1 MEWNGPAPAALI
13 GESLEERG
21 ALLRR
26 TWCVNL
32 CVLPVRPVSLVL
44 QSLVELAVFQVLG
57 RDDAV
62 APAGVDNIVEP
73 DGATSAICLAAPRHQ
88 LGPPR
93 VGNLRVGREV
103 VDRLKF
109 DRVDLNTLI
118 RACSRFLSVV
128 EHQLVR
134 LGPDHIPGVAVR
146 AVGRQKVCVAGA
158 LTVQLERRAILLLF
172 IRSTAHVKSPHPKST
187 NLPVKPVRVKRLLQV
202 DEAQEMADRCQHR
215 LTHMISREMVELEHH
230 DVDAL
235 ARQRRR
241 RVGPGRT
248 AADDKHLARLGN
260 RHDCERKFGDL
271 QRLKMDRGQSRS
283 KCYMFGA
290 VKPSHL

>member
-1 MEWNGPAPAALI
+1 MEWNGPSPAALI

-21 ALLRR
+21 SLLRR

-44 QSLVELAVFQVLG
+44 QSLVELAVLQVLG

-62 APAGVDNIVEP
+62 ALAAVDDIIEP
-73 DGATSAICLAAPRHQ
+73 DGATSAICLAAPRRR

-109 DRVDLNTLI
+109 DRVDLDTLI
-118 RACSRFLSVV
+118 RASSRFLSVV

-158 LTVQLERRAILLLF
+158 LTVQLERRAILSSSLGPLLTSNRPIQSQLTF
-172 IRSTAHVKSPHPKST
+172 RLNPCALNVFCRSMKRRKWRIDANIDSPT
-187 NLPVKPVRVKRLLQV
+187 
-202 DEAQEMADRCQHR
+202 
-215 LTHMISREMVELEHH
+215 
-230 DVDAL
+230 
-235 ARQRRR
+235 
-241 RVGPGRT
+241 
-248 AADDKHLARLGN
+248 
-260 RHDCERKFGDL
+260 
-271 QRLKMDRGQSRS
+271 
-283 KCYMFGA
+283 
-290 VKPSHL
+290 